1 MLPVLLGNRGH
12 GVVANPQCA
21 GDCPLGVTSGECVDD
36 ALSNGEWAEL
46 CVMAL
51 GLAFR
56 WLLFGSVM
64 FKRTD
69 YPDLS
74 TNAKGLDNDHP

>member
-1 MLPVLLGNRGH
+1 MRSIADARYLAIHLLPVLLGNRGH

-36 ALSNGEWAEL
+36 ALSNGEWAKL

-51 GLAFR
+51 WVGISLAVI
-56 WLLFGSVM
+56 WLGYVQTN
-64 FKRTD
+64 R
-69 YPDLS
+69 LS
-74 TNAKGLDNDHP
+74 